1 MVLRT
6 STGFVKCFVLMLL
19 SLLLTSSASARKAND
34 VIPGL
39 FGGDGIVLRDP
50 SNGHAAIFTP
60 PTNDQLNALSDAIG
74 SQVGQ
79 FAVGAAVASFS
90 FDPVQAVFMQTNESL
105 GPLAAE
111 RAETIEKGTIN
122 FGLSYA
128 RSEFLKFEGDDLD
141 DLTLNFAHARTCN
154 NNFVEIE
161 GSPGCVIDPDNRP
174 IFELDGMVAKID
186 LELSQDVL
194 NFFANYGLFENLDI
208 GVLLPVVH
216 TEIEAN
222 AEVTLQRNFGG
233 STNAHQFCTPTTPSG
248 EQGCG
253 TPFVNLS
260 GSFNRDLGVLDN
272 PFINPGGPAFQSS
285 TARSRTSSDTW
296 GVGDLLVRGKW
307 NFLDTKDG
315 APVDMSWLSR
325 IRFPTGDEDNFHG
338 QGNYAFSNYLVMS
351 RQLGWIAPH
360 ANFGLEFS
368 TGGAEFDNFRYT
380 VGADARVHKKVTIAL
395 DLIGLNAINKRDGLG
410 DDLVDIS
417 AGAKVNVWK
426 QVNLLASVLGPLNVN
441 EGLRAI
447 TYGFGIEGNF

>member
-1 MVLRT
+1 
-6 STGFVKCFVLMLL
+6 
-19 SLLLTSSASARKAND
+19 
-34 VIPGL
+34 
-39 FGGDGIVLRDP
+39 
-50 SNGHAAIFTP
+50 
-60 PTNDQLNALSDAIG
+60 
-74 SQVGQ
+74 
-79 FAVGAAVASFS
+79 
-90 FDPVQAVFMQTNESL
+90 
-105 GPLAAE
+105 
-111 RAETIEKGTIN
+111 
-122 FGLSYA
+122 
-128 RSEFLKFEGDDLD
+128 
-141 DLTLNFAHARTCN
+141 
-154 NNFVEIE
+154 
-161 GSPGCVIDPDNRP
+161 
-174 IFELDGMVAKID
+174 MVAKID

-222 AEVTLQRNFGG
+222 AEATIQRNFAG
-233 STNAHQFCTPTTPSG
+233 SASAHQFCTPTTPG
-248 EQGCG
+248 DLIVGGGGRTAGCG
-253 TPFVNLS
+253 TPFVNSS
-260 GSFNRDLGVLDN
+260 GSFNRDLGVLDD
-272 PFINPGGPAFQSS
+272 PINADGTFASS